1 MPSSFQISVEGH
13 KLLVANRGEI
23 AVRIIQTAK
32 LLKLPTVAIYT
43 SVDSTAPH
51 VQLAD
56 ESVLL
61 RPHDD
66 DLASNA
72 KGYLDSEAIADI
84 CIKLG
89 VTLVHPGY
97 GFLSENADFARVLE
111 SRGIQLLGPSAQVI
125 EYMGLKHRARALAV
139 ESGVPI
145 VPGSDIVDEL
155 EQATTFAAD
164 VGYPVMIKATAGGGG
179 MGLVVCMNEEE
190 LVSKFEGMRQR
201 SKVNFDLRAKSGY

>member
-1 MPSSFQISVEGH
+1 MSLQVPTEGH

-23 AVRIIQTAK
+23 AVRILQTAK

-43 SVDSTAPH
+43 TVDSTAPH

-61 RPHDD
+61 RPGDE
-66 DLASNA
+66 DLASNS

-84 CIKLG
+84 CVQYA

-97 GFLSENADFARVLE
+97 GFLSENAEFARLLE
-111 SRGIQLLGPSAQVI
+111 SRGVQLLGPSAQVI
-125 EYMGLKHRARALAV
+125 EDMGLKHRARMLALEA
-139 ESGVPI
+139 GVPI
-145 VPGSDIVDEL
+145 VPGSNIIGSID
-155 EQATTFAAD
+155 QAIDFARD

-179 MGLVVCMNEEE
+179 MGLVVCMDERE
-190 LVSKFEGMRQR
+190 LVSKLGGSKQR
-201 SKVNFDLRAKSGY
+201 SKV